1 MAPGPPDPKY
11 RGMANHA
18 SYDLIYRDPR
28 LWDWAFAQTNADGA
42 KAAFDTFVSHLE
54 AERDRNSPTAG
65 TLLRLK
71 VPKVREACG
80 G

>member
-1 MAPGPPDPKY
+1 MLYLCCLRRYSVAPGPPDPKY

-42 KAAFDTFVSHLE
+42 KEWGV
-54 AERDRNSPTAG
+54 
-65 TLLRLK
+65 
-71 VPKVREACG
+71 
-80 G
+80 